1 MSSLEKCFANEIQN
15 NAKDFFQEDLISQ
28 SRLIQSEIESLTST
42 DKREENM
49 KNKFV
54 QLTDLKEAIRFDER
68 LISAE
73 LEFYKTIEHKEAILV
88 HLS

>member
-54 QLTDLKEAIRFDER
+54 
-68 LISAE
+68 
-73 LEFYKTIEHKEAILV
+73 
-88 HLS
+88 